1 MSAALTFS
9 DGNGWVM
16 EYSNSIFVQF
26 FSNPAALFFAS
37 VLFTL
42 ASFRLARRLLKKFS
56 AGYVYVLAAA
66 FFNGTVAVIAELVV
80 DNPLPYVMMLLV
92 PAVIV
97 AEFRFISKD
106 ASWSYLFVLL
116 AFLLNF
122 SIIHEIVVAAL
133 GLVSLHD
140 SWYLGFFYYRVFVFT
155 LSLLASSAILCAIN
169 VFMPFKE
176 LYSFIHCMEK
186 SMTLFF
192 YMLFS
197 VVVVIASSYVMQSI
211 AVDWHI
217 PREIRIPVYTD
228 LILKDIL
235 ILTCSYIILLLQF
248 YFERI
253 SRQKDILDGE
263 LRREKAF
270 RAGMH
275 SKAFASCIFNMTRRR
290 LDEGYEYF
298 EKEIRDGFKEDFSRT
313 FQRVIVGCLH
323 PEDRKMLSR
332 KRIVSVVSNALLKG
346 ESRRIIRFRMSGESM
361 KGVWKM
367 PPDTFSGREAE
378 WIWFEANVVFVR
390 DEASNNII
398 LYVNIENVDDE
409 VSREKKLI
417 TAARLDAVT
426 GLYNR
431 ATLEETVRSYLSG
444 EGACGAMFMIDMD
457 NFKTV
462 NDSLGHQAG
471 DGLLMETASIIKS
484 VFRTGDI
491 IGRMGGDEFCVFA
504 AGLFSEELIA
514 ERAESLIKSA
524 VRRHRAKGKT
534 FYTTLSVG
542 IAICPGDGEDYETLY
557 KNSDSALYAAKS
569 SGKNTFRFYSAP
581 GKSR

>member
-1 MSAALTFS
+1 MGYS
-9 DGNGWVM
+9 D
-16 EYSNSIFVQF
+16 SIFGQF

-42 ASFRLARRLLKKFS
+42 ASFRLARRLLKNFS
-56 AGYVYVLAAA
+56 AGPVPVLAAA
-66 FFNGTVAVIAELVV
+66 FFNGTVAVIAELMA
-80 DNPLPYVMMLLV
+80 DMPLPYVMMLLV
-92 PAVIV
+92 PVVTAT
-97 AEFRFISKD
+97 ELRFVSKD
-106 ASWSYLFVLL
+106 TSWAYFFMLSALL
-116 AFLLNF
+116 INF
-122 SIIHEIVVAAL
+122 SAVHDLVVAAV
-133 GLVSLHD
+133 GLVSLD
-140 SWYLGFFYYRVFVFT
+140 DPWYPGSFDYRVSVFT
-155 LSLLASSAILCAIN
+155 LSLLASSAVLCAMD
-169 VFMPFKE
+169 VFMPVKE
-176 LYSFIHCMEK
+176 LYPFVHSPEK
-186 SMTLFF
+186 SMMLFL

-197 VVVVIASSYVMQSI
+197 GAVLIAASAATWPVVT
-211 AVDWHI
+211 DGHI
-217 PREIRIPVYTD
+217 PGEIRIPVYAD

-235 ILTCSYIILLLQF
+235 ILTCSYMILLLQF

-253 SRQKDILDGE
+253 SRQKDILGGE
-263 LRREKAF
+263 LHREKAF
-270 RAGMH
+270 RAGMRG
-275 SKAFASCIFNMTRRR
+275 KALASCIFNMTRGH
-290 LDEGYEYF
+290 LDEGHEYF
-298 EKEIRDGFKEDFSRT
+298 EKDVSDGFKEDFGRT
-313 FQRVIVGCLH
+313 FQRIIAGCVH

-346 ESRRIIRFRMSGESM
+346 ESKRIIRFRMSGESM

-367 PPDTFSGREAE
+367 PADTFFRPGEAE
-378 WIWFEANVVFVR
+378 WIWFEAHVVFVR
-390 DEASNNII
+390 DAASNNII
-398 LYVNIENVDDE
+398 LYMDIEDVDEE
-409 VSREKKLI
+409 VSREKKLL

-431 ATLEETVRSYLSG
+431 ATLEETVCGYLSG

-471 DGLLMETASIIKS
+471 DRLLMETASVIKS

-542 IAICPGDGEDYETLY
+542 IAVCPGDGEDYETLY

-569 SGKNTFRFYSAP
+569 SGKNTFRFYSPP
-581 GKSR
+581 GKNR